1 LKKKNNI
8 TMTKSYDLAVRM
20 IKLYQHLTGKKKE
33 FILSKQLIRSGT
45 SIAANIREAYDA
57 ESDKDF
63 VHKLAIS
70 QKECSEAGLW
80 LELLK
85 DTDYL
90 SEKEFE
96 SIYADT
102 EEVYKII
109 TSIILTKKQN
119 MKKKKIDV

>member
-1 LKKKNNI
+1 MKKKNSI
-8 TMTKSYDLAVRM
+8 IMTKSYDLAVRI
-20 IKLYQHLTGKKKE
+20 IKLYQHLTDKKKE
-33 FILSKQLIRSGT
+33 FILGKQLIRAGT
-45 SIAANIREAYDA
+45 SVAANIREAYDA
-57 ESDKDF
+57 ESGRDF
-63 VHKLAIS
+63 IHKLAIS
-70 QKECSEAGLW
+70 QKECSETGLW

-90 SEKEFE
+90 TEKEFI

-119 MKKKKIDV
+119 MKKV

>member
-1 LKKKNNI
+1 MKNNI

-20 IKLYQHLTGKKKE
+20 IRLYQHLTAKKRE
-33 FILSKQLIRSGT
+33 FILSKQIVRAGT
-45 SIAANIREAYDA
+45 SVAANIREAYNG

-63 VHKLAIS
+63 IHKLSIS
-70 QKECSEAGLW
+70 QKECSEVKLW

-90 SEKEFE
+90 TEKEFV
-96 SIYADT
+96 SIYSDT

-119 MKKKKIDV
+119 MKKNV